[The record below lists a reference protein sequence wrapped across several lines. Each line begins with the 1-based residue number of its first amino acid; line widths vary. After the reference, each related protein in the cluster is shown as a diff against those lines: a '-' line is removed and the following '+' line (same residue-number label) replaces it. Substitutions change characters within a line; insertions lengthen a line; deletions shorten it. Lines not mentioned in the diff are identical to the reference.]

1 MQGAG
6 RSVVYTEAVDCN
18 KSVGRH
24 WGKGFQNTAEDTVG
38 QKAAEHTGVPVALG
52 IPVAF
57 EGIGVP
63 GHIAV
68 VVVVVDR
75 DKVPAGMGRDTEV
88 DPLLGP

>member
-1 MQGAG
+1 MQGVG

-18 KSVGRH
+18 MSEGRH

-38 QKAAEHTGVPVALG
+38 QKAAEHIGVPVALG

-57 EGIGVP
+57 EGIGAP
-63 GHIAV
+63 GHIA
-68 VVVVVDR
+68 VVVVDR